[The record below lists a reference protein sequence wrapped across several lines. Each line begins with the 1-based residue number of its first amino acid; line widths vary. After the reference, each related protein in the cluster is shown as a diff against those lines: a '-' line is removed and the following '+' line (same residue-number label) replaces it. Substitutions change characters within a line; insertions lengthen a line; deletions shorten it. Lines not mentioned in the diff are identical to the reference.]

1 MSIELGF
8 ARWQISDDFEVDLID
23 VPGHEKFV
31 GTMTSGAS
39 GIEAA
44 ILVISVEDG
53 IMPQTR
59 EHLRVLSFW
68 AFNLYSGPLKMRLSR
83 CRNHRVAT

>member
-53 IMPQTR
+53 IMPQTGASPSS
-59 EHLRVLSFW
+59 RVFGRSI
-68 AFNLYSGPLKMRLSR
+68 FNSGPLQMRLSR

>member
-1 MSIELGF
+1 MFPDMKI
-8 ARWQISDDFEVDLID
+8 
-23 VPGHEKFV
+23 V

-59 EHLRVLSFW
+59 EHLRVLEF
-68 AFNLYSGPLKMRLSR
+68 P
-83 CRNHRVAT
+83 RV